1 MQAACGGRRQF
12 NFFLQGPSAAPT
24 PAAPRTIARELWLLG
39 PGESRIQFEGFGV
52 QLPGCA
58 NLMFDDQY
66 PPSSSTR
73 QTRLPDV
80 TRPDGRIVRQWR
92 IESQGTHQ
100 AVCLVFK
107 TNGSIK
113 SMGPWYFLPF
123 AVTVTEVPY
132 PYQNYP

>member
-1 MQAACGGRRQF
+1 M
-12 NFFLQGPSAAPT
+12 
-24 PAAPRTIARELWLLG
+24 
-39 PGESRIQFEGFGV
+39 
-52 QLPGCA
+52 
-58 NLMFDDQY
+58 
-66 PPSSSTR
+66 
-73 QTRLPDV
+73 

-100 AVCLVFK
+100 AVCLVFN